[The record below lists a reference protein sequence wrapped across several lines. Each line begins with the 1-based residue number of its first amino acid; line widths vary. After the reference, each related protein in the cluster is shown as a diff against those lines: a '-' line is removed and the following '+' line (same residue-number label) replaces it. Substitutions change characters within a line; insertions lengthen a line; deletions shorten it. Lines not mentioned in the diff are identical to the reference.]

1 MVPKEV
7 FVVDTPEKNAWI
19 EKLIWWIEK
28 HRKKSDW
35 LNGPITYKK
44 EVNGYGECLT
54 TIMMPHK
61 RLKRIQNEG
70 KYDEHDKRELNAMIE
85 AYRWYIDNNIN
96 LSSMRK

>member
-1 MVPKEV
+1 MNIDKKYL
-7 FVVDTPEKNAWI
+7 VDTPEKNAWI

-35 LNGPITYKK
+35 LDGPITYQTQMP
-44 EVNGYGECLT
+44 NIGISQT
-54 TIMMPHK
+54 TIMLPHK
-61 RLKRIQNEG
+61 RLKRVQEEG
-70 KYDEHDKRELNAMIE
+70 KYDEHDKQELNAMIE